1 MVRSTSSWAM
11 LVAAALGLA
20 LGSPG
25 NAAARSAADAE
36 EIAQLRSQIAA
47 LQAQVSELA
56 AKVEA
61 LQAAPAAPAPAP
73 RPPSGAAAEVAVPA
87 GAAGAGGPSGTLPLY
102 GNAATRSKVF
112 NPDISAIGDF
122 VGAIGESPGGGEPS
136 LELHEAEFGFQAIVD
151 PYARGDFFLTYGPDE
166 VGVEE
171 AYITFPTA
179 PGGFLARV
187 GKMRDAFGKT
197 NAMHIHVLPFTDRP
211 LVNQNLT
218 GGEDGLADY
227 GISLAHLVPNPW
239 LFLEATGQVY
249 RGRNEVFS
257 GDKRSD
263 LSYVGH
269 LRAYRDLGDSSN
281 VDLGGSIA
289 YGSNDSGPGLHT
301 RLLGVDATWRWRP
314 LRRAIYRRFLGRTE
328 LVWSRREE
336 PAAAQNA
343 FGFYVSAEYQFARR
357 WIAGSRFDYS
367 ERATDS
373 SLVDKGG
380 SLLLTF
386 WPSEFSQIRGQYR
399 HTRFGE
405 GRTADEFLFQF
416 LFSIGAH
423 GAHVF

>member
-1 MVRSTSSWAM
+1 MVRSTSSWAV
-11 LVAAALGLA
+11 LVATALGLA
-20 LGSPG
+20 LGIPAH
-25 NAAARSAADAE
+25 AAARSAASAD
-36 EIAQLRSQIAA
+36 EIAQLKSQIAA

-61 LQAAPAAPAPAP
+61 LQAAPAPAPG
-73 RPPSGAAAEVAVPA
+73 PPSAAPPEVTVPA
-87 GAAGAGGPSGTLPLY
+87 GAAGAGGPQGSLPYY
-102 GNAATRSKVF
+102 GNAATASKVF

-122 VGAIGESPGGGEPS
+122 VGAIGKSPGGGEPA

-171 AYITFPTA
+171 GYITFPAA
-179 PGGFLARV
+179 PGGFLLRA
-187 GKMRDAFGKT
+187 GKMRDAFGKVD
-197 NAMHIHVLPFTDRP
+197 AMHIHVLPFTDRP
-211 LVNQNLT
+211 LVTQDLT

-249 RGRNEVFS
+249 RGRSEVFS
-257 GDKRSD
+257 GETRSD
-263 LSYVGH
+263 LAYVGH
-269 LRAYRDLGDSSN
+269 LRAYRDLGESSN

-289 YGSNDSGPGLHT
+289 YGSNDSGPGFHT

-328 LVWSRREE
+328 LVWSRVEQ
-336 PAAAQNA
+336 PVGAQNA
-343 FGFYVSAEYQFARR
+343 FGLYVSAEYQFARR
-357 WIAGSRFDYS
+357 WIGGGRLDYS
-367 ERATDS
+367 ERATDP

-380 SLLLTF
+380 SLVLTF

-405 GRTADEFLFQF
+405 GRTADEFLFQL